1 MSMLQVNFR
10 DTKKQETKHVK
21 IYTAVEKQAYDKLSK
36 QIVEK
41 GAELEKHSSLK
52 LAPKSLV
59 VNINENSVVKLIN
72 ATNNVTYFS
81 MRGEKIDPDAV
92 VKAHDLGVP
101 ILCRSGVSQKMFL
114 EDKRYKYE
122 SQHEIEGNFIDELTI
137 AINNKVGGEIKE
149 ETQKVRVMKDDLKT
163 AAWILDN
170 NVKVFIRSSRNDKL
184 SDLNVKPS
192 DIGMMREFKAVGDNF
207 VDSDEGIVFTYAIY
221 SNDFDDLVR
230 PNDVSKAAANL
241 ISNLTEPDRIKRRRV
256 YLVVDGKSTNN
267 VCVKKFINIVVSEL
281 DAEVIEY
288 TIDTSNRVTYKMVNI
303 CKMSESELED
313 EMNAEGMIFR
323 GTRAQLK
330 TELKDDLKMAMRGG
344 DLNNNENAIKLLNYA
359 NSKVDTD
366 ETEVVTISAIKQGKD
381 RVNIQESRLSVVPE
395 VKIIKGSNLTAKKG
409 AIVMFMRKSIN
420 NDIFLKTESQSS
432 NTQLLFPET
441 YLLYTK
447 CETLQDTDNIIIS
460 KAKKDNV
467 NMGGGVRRKDSGET
481 EFDVIGIE
489 PIYVE
494 DRKEEMRER
503 NLLNEIRKFTAAFK
517 STKERVINTGNI
529 GCEFHGGNAYV
540 KLIQQIIAATLAGK
554 NLDYYVE
561 TEEMREDFTK
571 VVDKINA
578 KRLDVREL
586 YTLLVANKPNSTRD
600 FLEESDSIV
609 VENTVVIEEEEVS
622 ADEIV
627 EEVAEQ
633 EEHEGTLLREET
645 LIDVDNTVTEKESDE
660 HDEMVRMDNRTE
672 FNKLENSKIKV
683 EEGVKD
689 TTIIEK
695 TVETKTLMDIYESN
709 TRMLLTTC
717 EKHMESLSEVK
728 TDEELLTW
736 RNKGSAYVEFV
747 QNVHKCMGILI
758 DMKKTIDNAEIN
770 KKEIEDEQ
778 DLSGVIDSKF
788 TRQVFSSLIEGQMN
802 FMHKKEWDA
811 KPILMVTGKKYADFE
826 ELSIEGLRYGIT
838 KDKKFNVFE
847 STTLTATLNK
857 VTNEEERI
865 KLKKGIE
872 LEIDAVAKD
881 FGYVTTK
888 DDDEYIAIKRF

>member
-10 DTKKQETKHVK
+10 DTKKQETKYVK

-41 GAELEKHSSLK
+41 GSELEKHSSLK

-59 VNINENSVVKLIN
+59 VNINENSVVKLVN

-122 SQHEIEGNFIDELTI
+122 SQKEIEGNFIDELTI

-184 SDLNVKPS
+184 SDLNVKPN
-192 DIGMMREFKAVGDNF
+192 DIGMMREFKAVDDNF
-207 VDSDEGIVFTYAIY
+207 TDSDEGIVFTYAIY

-256 YLVVDGKSTNN
+256 YLVIDGKSTNN

-288 TIDTSNRVTYKMVNI
+288 TIDTSNRVTYKMVNV

-313 EMNAEGMIFR
+313 EMNAEGTIFR

-344 DLNNNENAIKLLNYA
+344 DLNNNENAIKLFNYA

-381 RVNIQESRLSVVPE
+381 KVDIQESRLSVTPE
-395 VKIIKGSNLTAKKG
+395 VKIIKGSNLMAKKG
-409 AIVMFMRKSIN
+409 AIVMFMRKAIS

-467 NMGGGVRRKDSGET
+467 KMSGGVRRKDSGET

-561 TEEMREDFTK
+561 TEEMKDDFTK

-578 KRLDVREL
+578 KRLDVENI
-586 YTLLVANKPNSTRD
+586 YVISGNSLLDR
-600 FLEESDSIV
+600 FLEESDSIA
-609 VENTVVIEEEEVS
+609 VEDAVVIEEEEVS
-622 ADEIV
+622 ANEII
-627 EEVAEQ
+627 EEVVEN
-633 EEHEGTLLREET
+633 EEHEGILLKEKT
-645 LIDVDNTVTEKESDE
+645 LIDADNTVIEKETED
-660 HDEMVRMDNRTE
+660 HDKMIKPDKETE
-672 FNKLENSKIKV
+672 FNNSENSKIKMEV
-683 EEGVKD
+683 GIKD
-689 TTIIEK
+689 VTVIDK
-695 TVETKTLMDIYESN
+695 KVETKTLMDIYESN

-717 EKHMESLSEVK
+717 EKHMESLSEIK
-728 TDEELLTW
+728 TDEELTTW

-770 KKEIEDEQ
+770 EKEMKDKQ
-778 DLSGVIDSKF
+778 DSSEVIDSKF
-788 TRQVFSSLIEGQMN
+788 TKQVFSSLIEGQMN

-826 ELSIEGLRYGIT
+826 KLSIEGLRYGVT

-847 STTLTATLNK
+847 STTLAATLNK